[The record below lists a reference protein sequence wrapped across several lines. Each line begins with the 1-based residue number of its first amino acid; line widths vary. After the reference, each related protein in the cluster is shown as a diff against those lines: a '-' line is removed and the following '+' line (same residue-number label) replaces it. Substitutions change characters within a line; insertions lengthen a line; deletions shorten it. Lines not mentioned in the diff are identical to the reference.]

1 MMRTGEKFEAGTQV
15 WVGKDRKMKR
25 LIVPGLL
32 AFVGLAAGVQAL
44 MLQAGSSQDTPPQ
57 KATAAPAQA
66 RPETTRP
73 TGIVISPRIG
83 RTRRPHRLDI

>member
-1 MMRTGEKFEAGTQV
+1 
-15 WVGKDRKMKR
+15 
-25 LIVPGLL
+25 
-32 AFVGLAAGVQAL
+32 